1 MKNVADIAAMPRPR
15 ILGETAGL
23 IKVIVD
29 AETDLVVGAAVFS
42 VDAQEV
48 INLPLPLPSQL

>member
-1 MKNVADIAAMPRPR
+1 MPRPR